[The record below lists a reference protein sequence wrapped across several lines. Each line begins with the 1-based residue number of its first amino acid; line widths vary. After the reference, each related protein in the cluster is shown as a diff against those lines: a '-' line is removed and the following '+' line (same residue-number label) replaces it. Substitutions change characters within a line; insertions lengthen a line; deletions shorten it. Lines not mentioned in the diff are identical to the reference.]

1 MEVPSRNL
9 GTRQTYHKSGN
20 KSDMNKWTWGGRG
33 GGELLFP
40 PETLIAFPFVVCLIA
55 HECLF
60 SCKMRRDVSRLKIF
74 VLDLVSC
81 DYRDWS
87 WLILKEEILIFRISF
102 FRWINI
108 LSQKSIKFYN
118 RRQKWPLFLFLE
130 LSTIIYFDN
139 FIRAMA
145 SFLLLLVLLIYHCD
159 ESTLN
164 ELTECSLYKNPS
176 NIFDSKLPIKHIGTC
191 NKIQQTQNSSKLNN

>member
-20 KSDMNKWTWGGRG
+20 KSDMNKWTWGGGG

-81 DYRDWS
+81 DYRD
-87 WLILKEEILIFRISF
+87 
-102 FRWINI
+102 
-108 LSQKSIKFYN
+108 
-118 RRQKWPLFLFLE
+118 
-130 LSTIIYFDN
+130 
-139 FIRAMA
+139 
-145 SFLLLLVLLIYHCD
+145 
-159 ESTLN
+159 
-164 ELTECSLYKNPS
+164 
-176 NIFDSKLPIKHIGTC
+176 
-191 NKIQQTQNSSKLNN
+191 